1 MVKPLFNRIYD
12 LLKSKET
19 HQLEDY
25 LTEIFSPILLNRK
38 WFSLFLNQFLQGY
51 YDESQLFSIQVFT
64 QRTYNKLAT
73 HTVDSR
79 PDIVISFTYNNKKHL
94 LFIENKI
101 GSAEGVNQLSRYA
114 DHLREHRKNGYY
126 THLIYITK
134 YYDPKEEDIL
144 DNFKGSGFTQ
154 IRWYQIYNW
163 LLQFKADL
171 YCSQV
176 LEYMEELQLNK
187 SRKFTPI
194 DIYAIQNAQRLQ
206 SMLDEALD
214 GKVSAKFSELFGKP
228 KQWSHRTT
236 QLRDN
241 NLYILIN
248 DQSDWK
254 FIGCGFEFT
263 EEEYPLLT
271 VFIEVHPNCG
281 DKEETKKVIQ
291 NFCGDTADWNFNQPS
306 DENDYFYGYCAKSL
320 VYFLS
325 NDDHIDSI
333 QEYLIAKLEELH
345 ILKINNK
352 QLKWI

>member
-1 MVKPLFNRIYD
+1 MKRPLFNRIYD
-12 LLKSKET
+12 LLKNKDT

-25 LTEIFSPILLNRK
+25 LTEIISPILQNSK
-38 WFSLFLNQFLQGY
+38 WLFSFLNNFLQINFN
-51 YDESQLFSIQVFT
+51 ESEINSIQVFT
-64 QRTYNKLAT
+64 QRTYNKLIW

-79 PDIVISFTYNNKKHL
+79 PDIVISFAYKNKEHL

-101 GSAEGVNQLSRYA
+101 GSAEGFDQLTRYA
-114 DHLREHRKNGYY
+114 DHLREHRKSGYF
-126 THLIYITK
+126 THLLYITK
-134 YYDPKEEDIL
+134 HYDPKDSNIL
-144 DNFKGSGFTQ
+144 DSFNGSGFTQ
-154 IRWYQIYNW
+154 IRWYQVYNW

-176 LEYMEELQLNK
+176 LDYMEGLELNK

-206 SMLDEALD
+206 SMLDETLD
-214 GKVSAKFSELFGKP
+214 GKVSVKFSELFGKP

-248 DQSDWK
+248 DQTDWK

-263 EEEYPLLT
+263 EEEYPFLT

-281 DKEETKKVIQ
+281 RKEDAKKVIQ
-291 NFCGDTADWNFNQPS
+291 DFCRDTADWIFNPPS
-306 DENDYFYGYCAKSL
+306 DENDYFYGYSAKSL
-320 VYFLS
+320 VDFLS
-325 NDDHIDSI
+325 NEDHINSI
-333 QEYLIAKLEELH
+333 QEYLIEKLEDLYQ
-345 ILKINNK
+345 LKLNNK